1 MLQNPRKTTVEI
13 NLHGLTTADA
23 KRKLE
28 QFLSRLPASVTEVIV
43 IHGYHGGQALGNMVR
58 QRLKHP
64 RIRAKILCLNPGETP
79 AAAFSPGAPPFQ
91 IACVMCAK
99 NLPPVKVSRR
109 GPGG

>member
-64 RIRAKILCLNPGETP
+64 RIRAKILCLNPGESRLLLSPP
-79 AAAFSPGAPPFQ
+79 ARPHS
-91 IACVMCAK
+91 K
-99 NLPPVKVSRR
+99 
-109 GPGG
+109 

>member
-64 RIRAKILCLNPGETP
+64 RIRAKIPCLNPGETRLLLSPP
-79 AAAFSPGAPPFQ
+79 ARPHS
-91 IACVMCAK
+91 K
-99 NLPPVKVSRR
+99 
-109 GPGG
+109 

>member
-43 IHGYHGGQALGNMVR
+43 IHG
-58 QRLKHP
+58 
-64 RIRAKILCLNPGETP
+64 
-79 AAAFSPGAPPFQ
+79 SPGGKPWA
-91 IACVMCAK
+91 IWCAS
-99 NLPPVKVSRR
+99 V
-109 GPGG
+109 

>member
-43 IHGYHGGQALGNMVR
+43 IHGYHGGQALGNLG
-58 QRLKHP
+58 QYGAPAPKASTHP
-64 RIRAKILCLNPGETP
+64 RKDP
-79 AAAFSPGAPPFQ
+79 
-91 IACVMCAK
+91 
-99 NLPPVKVSRR
+99 LPEPR
-109 GPGG
+109 

>member
-43 IHGYHGGQALGNMVR
+43 IHGYHGGAKKGYMPGGQALGNMVR

-64 RIRAKILCLNPGETP
+64 RIRAKILCLNPGETRLLLSPP
-79 AAAFSPGAPPFQ
+79 ARPHS
-91 IACVMCAK
+91 K
-99 NLPPVKVSRR
+99 
-109 GPGG
+109 